1 MKRDWRNEDDYEYI
15 ETLEASELAWE
26 CLRRNPEYRAQ
37 YPQMRDGLV
46 SSTAWGLRFPG
57 SPRAGSAESTG
68 GLAA

>member
-37 YPQMRDGLV
+37 YPQMRDDLV
-46 SSTAWGLRFPG
+46 SSTAWGLRFPC
-57 SPRAGSAESTG
+57 
-68 GLAA
+68 